1 MSPENDTDIVVIGG
15 GPAGSAA
22 AITAARAGLRVTL
35 LERARFP
42 RHRPGETLHPGIEPL
57 LNKLGLSTTTL
68 NNPIRYLGAQVK
80 WGESSRFEAFGADS
94 NGLWLGFQTPR
105 DELDAELLRCASQ
118 AGVRVNHE
126 LAAEHVLQKDDRV
139 TGVETERGAIWA
151 CWTIDATG
159 GRQWLGRQL
168 GHKLTYRSPALTAR
182 YGYVCGSVPSLD
194 QAPTIITDANG
205 WTWMARVAPGRYHW
219 TRVSR
224 RGDEPAP
231 DWRPKPLDALDDD
244 APIRGEDVTW
254 RRAERLAGA
263 GYFLVGD
270 AAVQLDPASS
280 HGVLRAIMSGMMTS
294 YLITKAISRAALECD
309 VIEEYERWL
318 NAWFEHDVNK
328 LRSLYASADLSQMC
342 SISSNSAAI
351 DR

>member
-1 MSPENDTDIVVIGG
+1 MSPESNTDVVVIGG

-57 LNKLGLSTTTL
+57 LHKLGLSTATL
-68 NNPIRYLGAQVK
+68 NDPIRHAGIQVK

-94 NGLWLGFQTPR
+94 DGSWLGFQVPR
-105 DELDAELLRCASQ
+105 DELDAALLRCAPQ
-118 AGVRVNHE
+118 AGVSVNHE
-126 LAAEHVLQKDDRV
+126 LAADRVLQEDDRV
-139 TGVETERGAIWA
+139 TGVETDRGAIRA

-159 GRQWLGRQL
+159 GRQWIGRQL
-168 GHKLTYRSPALTAR
+168 GHEPTYQSPALTAR
-182 YGYVCGSVPSLD
+182 YGYVCGSVPPLD
-194 QAPTIITDANG
+194 QAPSIITDANG
-205 WTWMARVAPGRYHW
+205 WTWMARVSQGRYHW

-224 RGDEPAP
+224 RGDEPAT
-231 DWRPKPLDALDDD
+231 DWRPKPLDALAGD

-254 RRAERLAGA
+254 RCAERLAGA
-263 GYFLVGD
+263 GYFVVGD
-270 AAVQLDPASS
+270 AAVLLDPASS
-280 HGVLRAIMSGMMTS
+280 HGVLRAIMSGMMAS
-294 YLITKAISRAALECD
+294 HLIAKAISRTALEFD

-318 NAWFEHDVNK
+318 VAWFEHDANR

-342 SISSNSAAI
+342 SISPNFAAI
-351 DR
+351 DH